1 MKNSEQILKEY
12 VDIAEAIEN
21 IEWLKTFVKE
31 FRHYRSKN
39 KIHPGKKL
47 AVAVLANNF

>member
-21 IEWLKTFVKE
+21 IEWLKNI
-31 FRHYRSKN
+31 R
-39 KIHPGKKL
+39 
-47 AVAVLANNF
+47 